1 MLDLS
6 NVRIAVVHA
15 PCMDGLASAMVIQEA
30 LPQVEEVVFC
40 AYGQQQLELKAEPGM
55 LFCDFTPA
63 RERVAEFVAA
73 GAIVLDHHVHARDIV
88 EAFGERG
95 RFSNAPGE
103 SGAVLAFREVWNAP
117 LMQVGEE
124 LRHVLM
130 RRRRTEEFARL
141 VGVRDTWQKD
151 STDWGRALELH
162 AVLEAFPREV
172 WLEDGAIHVAMKGL
186 DQGLGKSLVERKAAT
201 VARIVD
207 QGLVKRH
214 TRSHAGDQLWALSCS
229 PSELVSDLAEAARA
243 AGVDVLVNVQ
253 LQVEQG
259 RPQFL
264 VNLRSDK
271 EGLDVGALAKRFG
284 GGGHRAAAGF
294 QYKSADIGV
303 EDFFL
308 WLIEQATL

>member
-6 NVRIAVVHA
+6 NVRIAVVHT
-15 PCMDGLASAMVIQEA
+15 PCMDGLASAMIIQEA
-30 LPQVEEVVFC
+30 LPQVDEVVFC
-40 AYGQQQLELKAEPGM
+40 SYGQQQLELKAEPGM

-95 RFSNAPGE
+95 RFSNDPGV
-103 SGAVLAFREVWNAP
+103 SGAVLAYREVWLPGFKQALFP
-117 LMQVGEE
+117 Q
-124 LRHVLM
+124 HS
-130 RRRRTEEFARL
+130 TAEFARL
-141 VGVRDTWQKD
+141 VGIRDTWQKD
-151 STDWGRALELH
+151 SPDWGRALELH

-186 DQGLGKSLVERKAAT
+186 VQGLGKSLIERKAAT
-201 VARIVD
+201 IARIVEN
-207 QGLVKRH
+207 GLVKQH

-294 QYKSADIGV
+294 QYKAADVGAA
-303 EDFFL
+303 DFFR

>member
-6 NVRIAVVHA
+6 NVRIAVVHT

-30 LPQVEEVVFC
+30 LPQVDEVVFC
-40 AYGQQQLELKAEPGM
+40 SYGQQQLELKAEPGM

-95 RFSNAPGE
+95 RFSNEPGE
-103 SGAVLAFREVWNAP
+103 SGAVLAFLHLWNGEVFDP
-117 LMQVGEE
+117 
-124 LRHVLM
+124 
-130 RRRRTEEFARL
+130 RRSQRTWEFARL

-151 STDWGRALELH
+151 SPDWGRALELH

-186 DQGLGKSLVERKAAT
+186 DQGLGKSLIERKAAT
-201 VARIVD
+201 IARIVEH
-207 QGLVKRH
+207 GLVKQH

-294 QYKSADIGV
+294 QYKAADVGAA
-303 EDFFL
+303 DFFR

>member
-6 NVRIAVVHA
+6 NVRIAVVHT

-30 LPQVEEVVFC
+30 LPQVDEVVFC
-40 AYGQQQLELKAEPGM
+40 SYGQQQLELKAEPGM

-63 RERVAEFVAA
+63 RERMAEFVAA

-95 RFSNAPGE
+95 RFSDDPGV
-103 SGAVLAFREVWNAP
+103 SGAVLAFLHLWN
-117 LMQVGEE
+117 GEAFDPQ
-124 LRHVLM
+124 RSQ
-130 RRRRTEEFARL
+130 RTWDFARL
-141 VGVRDTWQKD
+141 VGIRDTWQKG
-151 STDWGRALELH
+151 SPDWERALELH

-186 DQGLGKSLVERKAAT
+186 DQGLGKSLIERKAAT
-201 VARIVD
+201 IARIVE
-207 QGLVKRH
+207 QGLVKQH
-214 TRSHAGDQLWALSCS
+214 TRTHAGDRLWALSCA
-229 PSELVSDLAEAARA
+229 PGELASDLAEAARA
-243 AGVDVLVNVQ
+243 VGVDVLVNVQ

-294 QYKSADIGV
+294 QYKAADVGAV
-303 EDFFL
+303 DFFR